1 MNVLEECV
9 LLLCCRLGDKDIKP
23 LTMPR
28 FKELGLRVL
37 SSLIGGNHLTEL
49 RPSDLCR
56 IGYPQTEAEHI
67 IDLLDRQSKLE
78 DYLARGEAMGIRAIT
93 RVSDDY
99 PSRITKKQ
107 TVSRP
112 PSLFVMGDAALLEK
126 PAIAVVGSRE
136 LHEENGRFAKAAG
149 RLAAEEGY
157 VLISGG
163 ARGADT
169 AAQEAC
175 LEAGGQCI
183 IFVADSL
190 QDHTPHKNVLYV
202 SEDGYDIPFSA
213 ARALHRN
220 TLIHIM
226 GEKTLAAQCTCGKGG
241 TWQGCIENLKR
252 GWSDLFV
259 FDDGSEA
266 MRLLMDLG
274 ATGIPVPESFD
285 CLQAMQTSLF

>member
-9 LLLCCRLGDKDIKP
+9 LLLCCRLGDPNSKP

-56 IGYPQTEAEHI
+56 IGYPQAEAEHI

-78 DYLARGEAMGIRAIT
+78 SYLARGEALGIRAIT

-107 TVSRP
+107 TTNRP
-112 PSLFVMGDAALLEK
+112 PSLFVMGDASLLEK
-126 PAIAVVGSRE
+126 PAISVVGSRDLNE
-136 LHEENGRFAKAAG
+136 DNEQFAKAVG
-149 RLAAEEGY
+149 RLAAKEGY
-157 VLISGG
+157 VLVSGG

-175 LEAGGQCI
+175 LDAGGKCVV
-183 IFVADSL
+183 FVAGSL
-190 QDHTPHKNVLYV
+190 ESYTPNENILYV

-220 TLIHIM
+220 SLIHIM
-226 GEKTLAAQCTCGKGG
+226 GEKTLAAQCTKEKGG
-241 TWQGCIENLKR
+241 TWQGCTENLKR

-259 FDDGSEA
+259 FNDGSEA
-266 MRLLMDLG
+266 MQMLMDLG
-274 ATGIPVPESFD
+274 ATGISIPESFMA
-285 CLQAMQTSLF
+285 LQAMQTSLF

>member
-1 MNVLEECV
+1 MNILEECV
-9 LLLCCRLGDKDIKP
+9 LLLCCRLGDPKIRP

-56 IGYPQTEAEHI
+56 IGYPREEAEHI
-67 IDLLDRQSKLE
+67 IDLLDRKDAL
-78 DYLARGEAMGIRAIT
+78 DAYLAHGETLGIYPIT
-93 RVSDDY
+93 RVSEDY

-107 TVSRP
+107 SMSRP
-112 PSLFVMGDAALLEK
+112 PSLFVMGDASLLEK
-126 PAIAVVGSRE
+126 PAIAVVGSRD
-136 LHEENGRFAKAAG
+136 LQAENERFARAAG

-157 VLISGG
+157 ILVSGG

-175 LEAGGQCI
+175 LEAGGKCM
-183 IFVADSL
+183 IFVAGSL
-190 QDHTPHKNVLYV
+190 QSCTPNQNILYI

-220 TLIHIM
+220 SLIHIM
-226 GEKTLAAQCTCGKGG
+226 GEKTLAAQCTREKGG
-241 TWQGCIENLKR
+241 TWQGCTENLKR

-266 MRLLMDLG
+266 MQMLMDLG
-274 ATGIPVPESFD
+274 ATGISIPERFED
-285 CLQAMQTSLF
+285 LQTMQTSLF